1 MRARSGSFAPILLL
15 VWLLAASLALFAP
28 TPGRAEEPA
37 PPVTVHLF
45 RQEGCPYCRAADA
58 ALAGLLAERPAA
70 RLERIDL
77 GASDDDDRLFGRAIG
92 HFGFDSAAVPLVV
105 IGDRAYLGF
114 ADDGRSA
121 TLYRAAIDRCLAGP
135 CPSVIAA
142 LRRGETPPP
151 PAEDPDAPR
160 ASALPDTVDLPFLGP
175 VAVRD
180 LSLPALTVVLAA
192 VDGFNPCAM
201 WVLVFLIG
209 LLLGLEDERRMW
221 LLGGAFLFATAAMY
235 FAVMAAWLNLALT
248 LAAVA
253 WVRLGV
259 AALAVGGG
267 LWFLWEFRAN
277 RDAACRV
284 TDPAGRMRIMS
295 RARRVVNEGRLVPA
309 MLGIMALAVA
319 VNFVELICSAGIPVV
334 YAQVLVM
341 ADLGTLAHY
350 GLLTLYLAVFM
361 LDDVAIF
368 VTAMVALRVGGLT
381 GAYARWSHLVGG
393 IVLVT
398 LGLVMIFRPDWLG

>member
-1 MRARSGSFAPILLL
+1 MRARSGSFAPIALL
-15 VWLLAASLALFAP
+15 VWLLTAGLVFVTSFPA
-28 TPGRAEEPA
+28 TAED
-37 PPVTVHLF
+37 VGTVVVHLF
-45 RQEGCPYCRAADA
+45 RQEGCPYCRAADG

-77 GASDDDDRLFGRAIG
+77 GVSEADDRLFTRAVA
-92 HFGFDSAAVPLVV
+92 HFAFDRAAVPLVV
-105 IGDRAYLGF
+105 IGDRAFLGF

-121 TLYRAAIDRCLAGP
+121 GLYREAIDRCLAAV
-135 CPSVIAA
+135 CPSVVAA

-151 PAEDPDAPR
+151 PAVDPDEAR
-160 ASALPDTVDLPFLGP
+160 AAALPDTVELPFLGA

-253 WVRLGV
+253 WVRLVVG
-259 AALAVGGG
+259 ALAVGGG

-277 RDAACRV
+277 RDATCRV
-284 TDPAGRMRIMS
+284 TDPEGRLRIMS
-295 RARRVVNEGRLVPA
+295 RTRRVVNEGRLLPA
-309 MLGIMALAVA
+309 IVGIMALAVA

-334 YAQVLVM
+334 YTQVLVM
-341 ADLGTLAHY
+341 ADLGPLAHY
-350 GLLTLYLAVFM
+350 GLITLYLAVFM

-393 IVLVT
+393 LVLIA
-398 LGLVMIFRPDWLG
+398 LGLVMVFRPDWLG